1 MVTIGAP
8 TLTTGL
14 GHCPNVIADQ
24 IAWTDVSNHGQ
35 PNALPDFWKKIVVRH
50 PINPER
56 TWYVGTDVGLFF
68 SDDAGQHWY
77 NYTWSRGLPN
87 VKITDLKV
95 VKVSAICM
103 QQLTAAAFGEQKVG
117 TCLPRRVID

>member
-1 MVTIGAP
+1 M
-8 TLTTGL
+8 TGGL
-14 GHCPNVIADQ
+14 WHCPNVIADQ

-56 TWYVGTDVGLFF
+56 TWYVGTDVGLSF
-68 SDDAGQHWY
+68 SDEAGQHWY

-95 VKVSAICM
+95 VKASGH
-103 QQLTAAAFGEQKVG
+103 LYAATYGRGIWRTKVEPAYRAELS
-117 TCLPRRVID
+117 TDA